1 VKRAATVLG
10 LVLWV
15 LPACGQDEGGS
26 PGELREETASALEDV
41 PLQEEEVPEG
51 LEPNDAATGPI
62 RSLRE
67 VLPPRSLLPNLPPL
81 PAQLSEAFRGGFE
94 TAYRRGEDRGPAS
107 VASSA
112 IRFSGPD
119 PASGF
124 VAYLREVQVGAGR
137 GPERMEVPVSSLGEE
152 AFGWHTA
159 EPLGE
164 SSTVVWRTGDLVLT
178 VSAGGSIGSAPPERT
193 VALARTVQR
202 RTAS

>member
-1 VKRAATVLG
+1 V
-10 LVLWV
+10 LVLLALSV
-15 LPACGQDEGGS
+15 LPACGEGERTS
-26 PGELREETASALEDV
+26 PGERREEAASALEDV

-51 LEPNDAATGPI
+51 LEPNDGATGPI
-62 RSLRE
+62 GSLRE

-81 PAQLSEAFRGGFE
+81 PGQLPEAFRGGFE
-94 TAYRRGEDRGPAS
+94 TGYRRGEDGGPAS

-124 VAYLREVQVGAGR
+124 VSYLREVQVGAGR
-137 GPERMEVPVSSLGEE
+137 GPARTEVPVASLGEE
-152 AFGWHTA
+152 AFGWYTE

-178 VSAGGSIGSAPPERT
+178 VSAGGPIGSASPERA

-202 RTAS
+202 RVAS